1 MYTEPR
7 YDRWTIPIA
16 PLQFGKYSKSY
27 LTIRY
32 RNEHSSSPLNIDGLN
47 QESSYNLVPL
57 TSMT

>member
-27 LTIRY
+27 LTIWNRIPDVTLAY
-32 RNEHSSSPLNIDGLN
+32 GTSPIAILNK
-47 QESSYNLVPL
+47 
-57 TSMT
+57 